1 MPPPPVLPSHTTA
14 IDWARFGAVL
24 FDLDGVITPTAEIHE
39 RAWAV
44 LFADHGYRDGDY
56 HAHIDGKPRAAGVRD
71 FLAAKGVEVP
81 TGTADDAPDALTL
94 NGLGNR
100 KNLVFNEI
108 LDAEGI
114 EAYPGSIQLLDHLD
128 HLGVES
134 AVVSSSKNARRV
146 LSAAGLAER
155 FEVVVDGLIA
165 AQHGIAGKP
174 RPDTFWFAA
183 EQLRVESSRCVVIED
198 ALSGVQAGRAG
209 GFALVVGVD
218 RGDQADALAA
228 AGADIVVSDLADT
241 IDPSQSPQTN
251 AASKGE
257 RPQ

>member
-1 MPPPPVLPSHTTA
+1 MHRPPAARPHSTSL
-14 IDWARFGAVL
+14 DWGGFDAVL
-24 FDLDGVITPTAEIHE
+24 FDLDGVITPTADIHE

-44 LFADHGYRDGDY
+44 LFADHDYRDGDY

-71 FLAAKGVEVP
+71 FLAAKGIELP
-81 TGTADDAPDALTL
+81 EGTADDPPDTLTL

-114 EAYPGSIQLLDHLD
+114 EAYPGSIRLLDHLD
-128 HLGVES
+128 RIGVES

-146 LSAAGLAER
+146 LAAAGLAER
-155 FEVVVDGLIA
+155 FEVVVDGLMA
-165 AQHGIAGKP
+165 AGHGIPGKP

-183 EQLRVESSRCVVIED
+183 EQLGVEPSGCAVIED
-198 ALSGVQAGRAG
+198 ALSGVEAGRAG

-228 AGADIVVSDLADT
+228 AGADVVVSDLADT
-241 IDPSQSPQTN
+241 LDADHAHDTAEADGDRSQ
-251 AASKGE
+251 
-257 RPQ
+257 